1 MICNSLLH
9 FVTATN
15 STSNKPHKVSPY
27 LKRSYLVNTG
37 MCKYYPPGLPIS
49 QGCAY
54 TCPGAQLGGASYE
67 DRCSPCQS
75 MAIASRVGAKAG
87 WQRLIEAVQNFKVE
101 AMIFNTF
108 TSEAVTFTFITPFKW
123 ICAYHYFSFFIF
135 LSLFSHLHRIK
146 AIHIH
151 HIHPPLYVYVIM
163 SLVLN
168 CSTTRK
174 NDNKQHNLPW
184 APDPAMLGVFILEAL
199 QI

>member
-1 MICNSLLH
+1 MI
-9 FVTATN
+9 V
-15 STSNKPHKVSPY
+15 
-27 LKRSYLVNTG
+27 
-37 MCKYYPPGLPIS
+37 
-49 QGCAY
+49 
-54 TCPGAQLGGASYE
+54 
-67 DRCSPCQS
+67 
-75 MAIASRVGAKAG
+75 
-87 WQRLIEAVQNFKVE
+87 
-101 AMIFNTF
+101 NTF
-108 TSEAVTFTFITPFKW
+108 TSEAVTFTFITPFKKDM
-123 ICAYHYFSFFIF
+123 CLYLVF

-184 APDPAMLGVFILEAL
+184 APDPDMLGVFILEAL

>member
-9 FVTATN
+9 LVTATN
-15 STSNKPHKVSPY
+15 STSKKPHKVSPY

-67 DRCSPCQS
+67 DRSSPCQS

-174 NDNKQHNLPW
+174 NDNK
-184 APDPAMLGVFILEAL
+184 
-199 QI
+199 